1 MNRPIAASALDT
13 PLFELEN
20 VTKVYNPDGEQR
32 VEVLHGIS
40 LQIRQGEFVAIMG
53 ASGSGKTTLM
63 NILGCLDRPTGGSY
77 RLAGV
82 DVAAL
87 DRGELAW
94 LRRTMFGFVFQS
106 YNLIGTASALE
117 NVEIP
122 AIYAG
127 QKTAERKQRA
137 ADLLGFLGL
146 SERLDHRPNQLSGG
160 QQQRVSIARALM
172 NGGTAILADKPTGAL
187 DSRAGA
193 EVLQFLERLADDGHT
208 VIIITHDPDVARH
221 AHRKIEIKD
230 GVILS

>member
-1 MNRPIAASALDT
+1 MNRPTPANATLSL

-32 VEVLHGIS
+32 VEVLHGVS

-63 NILGCLDRPTGGSY
+63 NILGCLDKPTGGFY

-82 DVAAL
+82 DVASL

-122 AIYAG
+122 AIYALV
-127 QKTAERKQRA
+127 KEWRLKR
-137 ADLLGFLGL
+137 GL
-146 SERLDHRPNQLSGG
+146 E
-160 QQQRVSIARALM
+160 A
-172 NGGTAILADKPTGAL
+172 
-187 DSRAGA
+187 
-193 EVLQFLERLADDGHT
+193 
-208 VIIITHDPDVARH
+208 
-221 AHRKIEIKD
+221 
-230 GVILS
+230 